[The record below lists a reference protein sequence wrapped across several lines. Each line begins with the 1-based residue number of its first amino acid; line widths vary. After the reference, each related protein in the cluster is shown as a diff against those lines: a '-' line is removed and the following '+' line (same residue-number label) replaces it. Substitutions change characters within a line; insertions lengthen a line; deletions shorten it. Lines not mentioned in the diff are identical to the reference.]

1 MAAGERAHG
10 ISAGRPVRRGH
21 KLSPRRFAPSPAD
34 LPMTNSSTP
43 NGAASPDAPFT
54 PVSNVGEFGLI
65 DRLHARLGDAARADG
80 LIDGIGDDA
89 AVIALGNGRVQVVTT
104 DALVEGVHVDRTFAP
119 MRTIGWKAI
128 ATNVSDVCAM
138 NAQPRW
144 ATVALGL
151 PNDVSVEAAEALY
164 GGIAE
169 ACARYGVAV
178 VGGDVTAAPR
188 LVLSV
193 TLIGEADEAS
203 VVTRRGAQPSDLLCV
218 TGDLGA
224 AAAGLQVLLAGR
236 DQPVDLGQFGYAVE
250 RQLMPQARL
259 DRVRLWAERGFRP
272 TALVDISD
280 GLASETHHLCAAGVV
295 GAVVDAGA
303 LPVHVETLRAAER
316 FGARPEPWVLYGGE
330 DYELLFTA
338 PDAELAKLPPD
349 TYAVVGEITAPE
361 DGVRLRVP
369 QADGSETLAP
379 LAAGGYKHY

>member
-1 MAAGERAHG
+1 MTD
-10 ISAGRPVRRGH
+10 
-21 KLSPRRFAPSPAD
+21 PS
-34 LPMTNSSTP
+34 LP
-43 NGAASPDAPFT
+43 NGTAEPPGDPSFT
-54 PVSNVGEFGLI
+54 PVAHVGEFGLI

-80 LIDGIGDDA
+80 LLEGIGDDA
-89 AVIALGNGRVQVVTT
+89 AVLDLGGGRVQVVTT

-119 MRTIGWKAI
+119 MRTIGWKAV

-138 NAQPRW
+138 NATPRW

-193 TLIGEADEAS
+193 TVIGEADAGAI
-203 VVTRRGAQPSDLLCV
+203 VTRRGAQPGDLLCV

-236 DQPVDLGQFGYAVE
+236 DEAVDLGQFGYAVE
-250 RQLMPQARL
+250 RQLKPQARL
-259 DRVRLWAERGFRP
+259 DRVRLWAARGFRP
-272 TALVDISD
+272 TALIDVSD
-280 GLASETHHLCAAGVV
+280 GLASETHHLCAGGVV
-295 GAVVDAGA
+295 GATVDAGA

-369 QADGSETLAP
+369 QPDGGESVAP

>member
-1 MAAGERAHG
+1 MTSDP
-10 ISAGRPVRRGH
+10 SANG
-21 KLSPRRFAPSPAD
+21 
-34 LPMTNSSTP
+34 ST
-43 NGAASPDAPFT
+43 PFT
-54 PVSNVGEFGLI
+54 PVSHVGEFGLI

-80 LIDGIGDDA
+80 LRDGIGDDA
-89 AVIALGNGRVQVVTT
+89 AVLDLGGGRVQVVTT
-104 DALVEGVHVDRTFAP
+104 DAMVEGVHMDRAFAP

-138 NAQPRW
+138 NATPRW

-169 ACARYGVAV
+169 ACARYGLAV

-188 LVLSV
+188 LLLSV
-193 TLIGEADEAS
+193 TLIGETDADA
-203 VVTRRGAQPSDLLCV
+203 VVTRRGAQPGDLLCV

-224 AAAGLQVLLAGR
+224 AAAGLQVLLDGTSNGDGAAKERGEA
-236 DQPVDLGQFGYAVE
+236 DLGTFAYAVE

-272 TALVDISD
+272 TALIDVSD
-280 GLASETHHLCAAGVV
+280 GLASEVHHLCAAGVV
-295 GAVVDAGA
+295 GAVVEGGA
-303 LPVHVETLRAAER
+303 LPVHVQTMQAAER
-316 FGARPEPWVLYGGE
+316 FGQRAEAYVLYGGE

-361 DGVRLRVP
+361 DGVRLRLP
-369 QADGSETLAP
+369 AADGEETLVP
-379 LAAGGYKHY
+379 LAASGYKHY

>member
-1 MAAGERAHG
+1 MTSDP
-10 ISAGRPVRRGH
+10 SANG
-21 KLSPRRFAPSPAD
+21 
-34 LPMTNSSTP
+34 ST
-43 NGAASPDAPFT
+43 PFT
-54 PVSNVGEFGLI
+54 PVSHVGEFGLI

-80 LIDGIGDDA
+80 LRDGIGDDA
-89 AVIALGNGRVQVVTT
+89 AVLDLGGGRVQVVTT
-104 DALVEGVHVDRTFAP
+104 DAMVEGVHMDRAFAP

-138 NAQPRW
+138 NATPRW

-169 ACARYGVAV
+169 ACARYGLAV

-188 LVLSV
+188 LILSV
-193 TLIGEADEAS
+193 TLIGEADADA
-203 VVTRRGAQPSDLLCV
+203 VVTRRGAQPGDLLCV

-224 AAAGLQVLLAGR
+224 AAAGLQVLLDGKERGEA
-236 DQPVDLGQFGYAVE
+236 DLGAFAYAVE

-272 TALVDISD
+272 TALIDVSD
-280 GLASETHHLCAAGVV
+280 GLASEVHHLCAAGVV
-295 GAVVDAGA
+295 GAVVEGGA
-303 LPVHVETLRAAER
+303 LPVHVQTMQAAER
-316 FGARPEPWVLYGGE
+316 FDARAEAYVLYGGE

-338 PDAELAKLPPD
+338 PDAELARLPPD

-361 DGVRLRVP
+361 DGVRLRLP
-369 QADGSETLAP
+369 AADGEETLVP
-379 LAAGGYKHY
+379 LAASGYKHY